1 VIITGYMVYI
11 ICIVY
16 PVYFIYIIC
25 IIYTVHTICRGYI
38 PCTAAG
44 KRYHAAVFAILRGF
58 LYLDKE
64 IYANAGKTAIRG
76 AQKPTRANKKVLT
89 GEE

>member
-1 VIITGYMVYI
+1 MIITGYMVYI

-44 KRYHAAVFAILRGF
+44 KQYPNAVFAILMGF

>member
-1 VIITGYMVYI
+1 MQDYKSTKIRQQENINL
-11 ICIVY
+11 
-16 PVYFIYIIC
+16 
-25 IIYTVHTICRGYI
+25 
-38 PCTAAG
+38 
-44 KRYHAAVFAILRGF
+44 AAVFAILRGF

-64 IYANAGKTAIRG
+64 IYANAGKTSIRG